1 MRDEDLPPL
10 QFDESWMDD
19 SPKIAVGMV
28 EDANS
33 FEVGIAPSLDSAIV
47 LHFAGQQG
55 EPDHALG
62 FRGEAA
68 KKLLQAMAALLYQLQ
83 IGAEEMEETL
93 PKPPKK
99 KITLH

>member
-1 MRDEDLPPL
+1 VKDEDLPPL
-10 QFDESWMDD
+10 EFDDSWMDD
-19 SPKIAVGMV
+19 TPKIAIGMV
-28 EDANS
+28 EDANA

-47 LHFAGQQG
+47 IHFAGQQG

-68 KKLLQAMAALLYQLQ
+68 KKLLASMAALLSA
-83 IGAEEMEETL
+83 ISMGREEEEELL
-93 PKPPKK
+93 PAPPKK